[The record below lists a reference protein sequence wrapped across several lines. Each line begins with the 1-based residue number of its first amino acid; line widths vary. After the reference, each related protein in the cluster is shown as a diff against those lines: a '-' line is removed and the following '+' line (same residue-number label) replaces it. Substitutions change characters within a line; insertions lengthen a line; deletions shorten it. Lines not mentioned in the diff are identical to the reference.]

1 MEEVE
6 GGGGRGGG
14 GGGKEGRG
22 RKRKRK
28 LNQFPQQICY
38 RTHHWTL
45 CKKLTCVMC
54 CGWSCV
60 RRREVR
66 WRETLSKVEASWR
79 RKRREALGDRIELP
93 SEGKDGLGTLLSVDG
108 LTALSHTCMARV
120 TAMVCTVSWRS
131 RGEPGSS

>member
-1 MEEVE
+1 MGEVE
-6 GGGGRGGG
+6 EE
-14 GGGKEGRG
+14 KEEAEPI
-22 RKRKRK
+22 
-28 LNQFPQQICY
+28 PQQICH

-93 SEGKDGLGTLLSVDG
+93 SEGKDGLRWVP
-108 LTALSHTCMARV
+108 CCQW
-120 TAMVCTVSWRS
+120 MV
-131 RGEPGSS
+131 